1 MQSRDSQRWKESE
14 MSEMSIRG
22 VFPRGRC
29 ACGGDR
35 RLPRPTLEVQR
46 ILWLEQIPSVLDGYM
61 QASRSIRRIFVMKLD
76 EWTQGYYPVILPIK
90 FLNCIRQ
97 PLPADEENHR
107 IWNRA

>member
-1 MQSRDSQRWKESE
+1 MQSRYSQRWKESE

-35 RLPRPTLEVQR
+35 RLPRPMLEVQR
-46 ILWLEQIPSVLDGYM
+46 MLWLEQISSDLDGYM
-61 QASRSIRRIFVMKLD
+61 QASRSIRRISVMKLD
-76 EWTQGYYPVILPIK
+76 EWTQGYPDILPIK

-97 PLPADEENHR
+97 PLPADRENHR